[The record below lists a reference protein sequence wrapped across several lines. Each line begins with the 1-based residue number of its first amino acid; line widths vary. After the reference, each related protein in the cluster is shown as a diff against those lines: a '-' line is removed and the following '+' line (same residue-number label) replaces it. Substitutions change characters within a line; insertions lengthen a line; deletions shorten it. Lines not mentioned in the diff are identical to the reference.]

1 MLRNGTFALAA
12 VFGAL
17 TPTVSLAVA
26 ALVMAG
32 FTVPPVLAM
41 GVRWRSRRI
50 DRLSACKVG
59 RQANP
64 ICLPTIAL
72 LVALEWRIR

>member
-41 GVRWRSRRI
+41 GARWRSRRG
-50 DRLSACKVG
+50 DRLKACEV
-59 RQANP
+59 RRVNP
-64 ICLPTIAL
+64 TCLPTIVF
-72 LVALEWRIR
+72 LVALEWRVR